1 MPKRKIEPSEYP
13 NILELYES
21 GLAPEQIA
29 KKYHVGRTSILYIL
43 NKYYPKEFE
52 EIRLRDRN
60 VKVFLLKKVAPKL
73 LFQNYFLAK

>member
-43 NKYYPKEFE
+43 NKYYPK
-52 EIRLRDRN
+52 
-60 VKVFLLKKVAPKL
+60 
-73 LFQNYFLAK
+73 

>member
-29 KKYHVGRTSILYIL
+29 KSIM
-43 NKYYPKEFE
+43 
-52 EIRLRDRN
+52 
-60 VKVFLLKKVAPKL
+60 
-73 LFQNYFLAK
+73 